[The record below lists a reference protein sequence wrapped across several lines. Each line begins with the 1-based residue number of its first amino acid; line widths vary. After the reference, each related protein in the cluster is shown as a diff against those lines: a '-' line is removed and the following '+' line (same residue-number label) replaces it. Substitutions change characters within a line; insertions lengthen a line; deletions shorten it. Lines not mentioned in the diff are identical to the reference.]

1 MTGARHHAV
10 RFAALHH
17 HDAEIQD
24 VGNLVE
30 CVFGRHSLVFAQLIE
45 ASCELLTQ
53 IRRFGVDDADSAKLA
68 ASRLQLLFAAK
79 DDYVAGVVRD
89 ELLGRFERAGVVALG
104 QHDRLLV
111 GLRSR
116 EHGFQKRHAHSF
128 LQVHAAHSTLVRRHF
143 LSRLY
148 VMAYRVGCYR

>member
-1 MTGARHHAV
+1 M
-10 RFAALHH
+10 L
-17 HDAEIQD
+17 
-24 VGNLVE
+24 
-30 CVFGRHSLVFAQLIE
+30 AQFIE
-45 ASCELLTQ
+45 ARSELLAQ
-53 IRRFGVDDADSAKLA
+53 IGCFGVDDADSAKLA
-68 ASRLQLLFAAK
+68 SPRLQLLLVAE
-79 DDYVAGVVRD
+79 DDHVAGVVRD
-89 ELLGRFERAGVVALG
+89 ELLGRFERAGIVALG